1 MAEYH
6 ETQKLAHWWL
16 WLILLGVASIWV
28 YGIYQQLYLGE
39 PFGNNPMTNTGL
51 LISTVIPLGLI
62 FLFTTLS
69 LRTTV
74 DARGIHIRYFPLWS
88 TLIPW
93 DQVGHAEIIEYGF
106 VGYGI
111 RFSPTYG
118 TVYNA
123 MGHTGLQIIKT
134 SGRKILIGTQRPE
147 ELRAVLAQ
155 YL

>member
-1 MAEYH
+1 MTEYH
-6 ETQKLAHWWL
+6 ETQKLTQWWL
-16 WLILLGVASIWV
+16 WLILLGVASIWI

-39 PFGNNPMTNTGL
+39 PFGNNPMTDTGL
-51 LISTVIPLGLI
+51 LTK
-62 FLFTTLS
+62 
-69 LRTTV
+69 V
-74 DARGIHIRYFPLWS
+74 DAQGIHSRYFPLWS

-93 DQVGHAEIIEYGF
+93 DQIGHAEIIQYGF

-134 SGRKILIGTQRPE
+134 SGNKVLIGTQQPE
-147 ELRAVLAQ
+147 ALRAVIAR